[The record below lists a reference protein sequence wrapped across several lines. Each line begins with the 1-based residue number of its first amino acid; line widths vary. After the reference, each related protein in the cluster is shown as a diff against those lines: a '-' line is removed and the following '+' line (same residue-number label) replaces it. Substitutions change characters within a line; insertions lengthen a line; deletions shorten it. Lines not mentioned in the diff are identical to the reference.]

1 MRIAVSS
8 QLSAISYVLQL
19 TLNAISQI
27 SHLISLPMNKIIK
40 YVITDILRN
49 RIVLFYTVFLL
60 ASSFTVFSLEDSSS
74 KGLLSLLNIILIVVP
89 LVSIIFSTIYVYNSA
104 EFVELLVSQPLKR
117 KTIWLSLFAGLAASL
132 SIAFFIGAGI
142 PVLIYQANIIG
153 FTMITVGIV
162 LSVIFVAI
170 ALLATVKMRDKAKG
184 IGAAIML
191 WLYFS
196 LLFDGFVLFLLFQ
209 FADYPLEKPMIA
221 VSALNP
227 IDLSR
232 ILILLQLDVSA
243 MMGYTGA
250 VFKDFFGTSTG
261 LIFSFSVLLLW
272 IALPVWYSTRQFR
285 TKDL

>member
-1 MRIAVSS
+1 
-8 QLSAISYVLQL
+8 
-19 TLNAISQI
+19 
-27 SHLISLPMNKIIK
+27 MNKIIK

-49 RIVLFYTVFLL
+49 KIVVIYTAFLL
-60 ASSFTVFSLEDSSS
+60 VASFSVFSLEDNNS

-89 LVSIIFSTIYVYNSA
+89 LVSIIFSTIYMYNSV
-104 EFVELLVSQPLKR
+104 EFIELLVSQPLKR
-117 KTIWLSLFAGLAASL
+117 RTIWLSLFIGLASSL

-142 PVLIYQANIIG
+142 PVLFYQANGIG
-153 FTMITVGIV
+153 FTMILSGII
-162 LSVIFVAI
+162 LSIIFAAI
-170 ALLATVKMRDKAKG
+170 AFLATVKMRDKAKG

-196 LLFDGFVLFLLFQ
+196 LLFDGLVLFLLFQ

-221 VSALNP
+221 LSALNP

-261 LIFSFSVLLLW
+261 LMFSFFVLLSW
-272 IALPVWYSTRQFR
+272 IIIPVWYSTRKFNS
-285 TKDL
+285 KDL